1 MAQTSYAE
9 LAVTLEGLERA
20 AGVAPGR
27 LGLAHQNGRHA
38 VVLDGGSRDVSP
50 WLTPGELR
58 DWLWAAIRG
67 AHLLREDGRR

>member
-1 MAQTSYAE
+1 MPRTTYRD

-27 LGLAHQNGRHA
+27 LAIAHANGRHC
-38 VVLDGGSRDVSP
+38 VQLDGGRCDLSP
-50 WLTPGELR
+50 WLSTGELR

-67 AHLLREDGRR
+67 AHLLREEAM